1 MTLFEI
7 KNQTP
12 KQHFVTNEYFIRLKI
27 KQYIMNKIFL
37 FFIFLLTITTV
48 KAQLKT
54 EKLDSIFTLLNQNDR
69 FNGSILIAEKGV
81 PIFEKSYGF
90 SNVEQQKLLTNNSIY
105 KLNSITKQFTAMG
118 IIILKNKGK
127 LKLKDELA
135 KYIPELKFYKNVT
148 IQNLLTHTHGI
159 PDYDSLF
166 EKKWNKNKIADNKDI
181 ITLYKKYKPTKRFNP
196 GEKFF
201 YGGIGFEL
209 LAVVIERVS
218 HKTYNDFLSENI
230 FNPLKME
237 NTFDYHRFEN
247 KTIEKNI
254 AIGYI
259 YSDSLQQR
267 ERPEILS
274 NHGEVTWSNGI
285 YGSGNI
291 HTTTS
296 DLLKWDRALY
306 DEKIISKSDL
316 NLIFQPTLLND
327 GNKINYGFGWWIID
341 KENIG
346 KIVCHAGN
354 SNGFET
360 HFERHLDSDKTIVI
374 LQNFDATTPAIDA
387 IDAILYN
394 KPLNFVISR
403 KEIKLAENLLKR
415 LEGEYAINED
425 FIFKVFVKDSILFA
439 QLSGQSA
446 IALNAETENS
456 FFVKKVDVQFEF
468 IKDKTDK
475 IIQMNIF
482 QNGNKM
488 EAIKK

>member
-1 MTLFEI
+1 
-7 KNQTP
+7 
-12 KQHFVTNEYFIRLKI
+12 
-27 KQYIMNKIFL
+27 MNKIFFTL
-37 FFIFLLTITTV
+37 SLLLTICIV
-48 KAQLKT
+48 RAQSKA
-54 EKLDSIFTLLNQNDR
+54 EKLDSIFTLLNQSDR
-69 FNGSILIAEKGV
+69 FNGSILIAEKGI

-90 SNVEQQKLLTNNSIY
+90 SNVEQQELLTNNSIY
-105 KLNSITKQFTAMG
+105 KLNSVSKQFTAMG

-127 LKLKDELA
+127 LRLTDELSQ
-135 KYIPELKFYKNVT
+135 YIPELKFYKNVT

-159 PDYDSLF
+159 PDYDSIF
-166 EKKWNKNKIADNKDI
+166 EENWNKNKIADNKDI
-181 ITLYKKYKPTKRFNP
+181 IKLYKKYKPTKRFNP

-209 LAVVIERVS
+209 LAVIIERVS
-218 HKTYNDFLSENI
+218 HKSYDNFLTENI
-230 FNPLKME
+230 FYPLKME
-237 NTFDYHRFEN
+237 STFDYHRF
-247 KTIEKNI
+247 KHITIKKNI

-259 YSDSLQQR
+259 YSDSLKER

-296 DLLKWDRALY
+296 DLLKWDKALY
-306 DEKIISKSDL
+306 DTNFISKQDL
-316 NLIFQPTLLND
+316 DLIYGFTKLND
-327 GNKINYGFGWWIID
+327 GNSINYGFGWWITE
-341 KENIG
+341 KEGIG
-346 KIVCHAGN
+346 KVVYHAGN

-360 HFERHLDSDKTIVI
+360 HFERHLDSDKTIII
-374 LQNFDATTPAIDA
+374 LQNFDATTPAIEA

-394 KPLNFVISR
+394 QPLHFVASR
-403 KEIKLAENLLKR
+403 KEIQLSENELKKF
-415 LEGEYAINED
+415 EGNYAINENVIFNIFLND
-425 FIFKVFVKDSILFA
+425 FVLYA

-446 IALNAETENS
+446 IELIAETQNK

-468 IKDKTDK
+468 IRNENDT
-475 IIQMNIF
+475 IIKMNIL

>member
-1 MTLFEI
+1 
-7 KNQTP
+7 
-12 KQHFVTNEYFIRLKI
+12 
-27 KQYIMNKIFL
+27 MNKIFL
-37 FFIFLLTITTV
+37 TIIFLLTITIV
-48 KAQLKT
+48 KAQSKS

-90 SNVEQQKLLTNNSIY
+90 ANVEQQELLTNNSIF
-105 KLNSITKQFTAMG
+105 KLNSVTKQFTAMG
-118 IIILKNKGK
+118 IVILKNKGK
-127 LKLKDELA
+127 LKLTDKLSE
-135 KYIPELKFYKNVT
+135 YIPELKFYKNVT
-148 IQNLLTHTHGI
+148 IQHLLNHTHGI

-166 EKKWNKNKIADNKDI
+166 KEKWNKNKIANNKDI
-181 ITLYKKYKPTKRFNP
+181 IKLYKKYKPSKRFNA
-196 GEKFF
+196 GEEFF
-201 YGGIGFEL
+201 YGGIGFEI
-209 LAVVIERVS
+209 LAIIIERVS
-218 HKTYNDFLSENI
+218 HQTYNDFLTENI

-247 KTIEKNI
+247 KLIKKNI

-259 YSDSLQQR
+259 YSDSLKKR
-267 ERPEILS
+267 ERPELLT
-274 NHGEVTWSNGI
+274 NKAEVTWSNGI

-291 HTTTS
+291 HTTSS

-306 DEKIISKSDL
+306 NDKFISKSDL
-316 NLIFQPTLLND
+316 NLILQPTLLNN

-341 KENIG
+341 KELIG
-346 KIVCHAGN
+346 KIVYHAGN

-360 HFERHLDSDKTIVI
+360 HFERHLERDKTIII

-387 IDAILYN
+387 IHAILYN
-394 KPLNFVISR
+394 QPLDFIVSR
-403 KEIKLAENLLKR
+403 KEIKLPEKLLNQF
-415 LEGEYAINED
+415 EGEYAINDD
-425 FIFKVFVKDSILFA
+425 FSFKVFVKDSILFA
-439 QLSGQSA
+439 QLVGQSA

-468 IKDKTDK
+468 IRNETGKV
-475 IIQMNIF
+475 IQMNIF

>member
-1 MTLFEI
+1 
-7 KNQTP
+7 
-12 KQHFVTNEYFIRLKI
+12 
-27 KQYIMNKIFL
+27 MNKIF
-37 FFIFLLTITTV
+37 FAIILLLSIYTV
-48 KAQLKT
+48 KAQSKT
-54 EKLDSIFTLLNQNDR
+54 EKLDSIFTLLHQSDR

-90 SNVEQQKLLTNNSIY
+90 SNVEQQELLTNNSIY
-105 KLNSITKQFTAMG
+105 KLNSISKQFTAMG

-127 LKLKDELA
+127 LKLTDELSR
-135 KYIPELKFYKNVT
+135 YIPELKFYKNVT

-166 EKKWNKNKIADNKDI
+166 EEKWDKNKIADNKDI
-181 ITLYKKYKPTKRFNP
+181 IKIYKKYKPIKRFNP

-209 LAVVIERVS
+209 LAIVIERVS
-218 HKTYNDFLSENI
+218 HKSYNDFLTENI
-230 FNPLKME
+230 FIPLKME
-237 NTFDYHRFEN
+237 NTFDYHRFKN
-247 KTIEKNI
+247 RTIKKNI

-259 YSDSLQQR
+259 YSDSLKKR
-267 ERPEILS
+267 ERPENLS
-274 NHGEVTWSNGI
+274 NHREVIWSNGI

-306 DEKIISKSDL
+306 ETKFISKQDL
-316 NLIFQPTLLND
+316 DLICGFTQLTN
-327 GNKINYGFGWWIID
+327 GNYINYGFGWWITEKD
-341 KENIG
+341 GIG
-346 KIVCHAGN
+346 KVVYHAGN

-360 HFERHLDSDKTIVI
+360 HFERHLNSDKTIII
-374 LQNFDATTPAIDA
+374 LQNFDATTPAIEA

-394 KPLNFVISR
+394 KPLKFVASR
-403 KEIKLAENLLKR
+403 KEIQLLESQLKEF
-415 LEGEYAINED
+415 EGNYAINENVIFNI
-425 FIFKVFVKDSILFA
+425 FIKDSILFA

-446 IALNAETENS
+446 IELIPEAKNK

-468 IKDKTDK
+468 IRDENNK
-475 IIQMNIF
+475 IIKMNIF

>member
-1 MTLFEI
+1 
-7 KNQTP
+7 
-12 KQHFVTNEYFIRLKI
+12 
-27 KQYIMNKIFL
+27 MNKIF
-37 FFIFLLTITTV
+37 FAIILLLSIYTV
-48 KAQLKT
+48 KAQSKT
-54 EKLDSIFTLLNQNDR
+54 EKLDSIFTLLHQSDR

-90 SNVEQQKLLTNNSIY
+90 SNVEQQELLTNNSIY
-105 KLNSITKQFTAMG
+105 KLNSISKQFTAMG

-127 LKLKDELA
+127 LKLTDELSR
-135 KYIPELKFYKNVT
+135 YIPELKFYKNVT
-148 IQNLLTHTHGI
+148 IQNLLTHTLGI

-166 EKKWNKNKIADNKDI
+166 EEKWDKNKIADNKDI
-181 ITLYKKYKPTKRFNP
+181 IKIYKKYKPIKRFNP

-209 LAVVIERVS
+209 LAIVIERVS
-218 HKTYNDFLSENI
+218 HKSYNDFLTENI
-230 FNPLKME
+230 FIPLKME
-237 NTFDYHRFEN
+237 NTFDYHRFKN
-247 KTIEKNI
+247 RTIKKNI

-259 YSDSLQQR
+259 YSDSLKKR
-267 ERPEILS
+267 ERPENLS
-274 NHGEVTWSNGI
+274 NHREVIWSNGI

-306 DEKIISKSDL
+306 ETKFISKQDL
-316 NLIFQPTLLND
+316 DLICGFTQLTN
-327 GNKINYGFGWWIID
+327 GNYINYGFGWWITEKD
-341 KENIG
+341 GIG
-346 KIVCHAGN
+346 KVVYHAGN

-360 HFERHLDSDKTIVI
+360 HFERHLNSDKTIII
-374 LQNFDATTPAIDA
+374 LQNFDATTPAIEA

-394 KPLNFVISR
+394 KPLKFVASR
-403 KEIKLAENLLKR
+403 KEIQLLESQLKEF
-415 LEGEYAINED
+415 EGNYAINENVIFNI
-425 FIFKVFVKDSILFA
+425 FIKDSILFA

-446 IALNAETENS
+446 IELIPEAKNK

-468 IKDKTDK
+468 IRDENNK
-475 IIQMNIF
+475 IIKMNIF

>member
-1 MTLFEI
+1 
-7 KNQTP
+7 
-12 KQHFVTNEYFIRLKI
+12 
-27 KQYIMNKIFL
+27 MNKIFFL
-37 FFIFLLTITTV
+37 FIILLTITNV
-48 KAQLKT
+48 KAQTKS
-54 EKLDSIFTLLNQNDR
+54 EKLDSIFTLLHQNNR

-90 SNVEQQKLLTNNSIY
+90 ANVEQQELLTNNSIY
-105 KLNSITKQFTAMG
+105 KLNSVTKQFTAMG
-118 IIILKNKGK
+118 IIILKNKGQ
-127 LKLKDELA
+127 LKLTDTLSE
-135 KYIPELKFYKNVT
+135 YIPELKIYKNVT
-148 IQNLLTHTHGI
+148 IQHLLTHTHGI

-166 EKKWNKNKIADNKDI
+166 AEKWNKCKIANNKDI
-181 ITLYKKYKPTKRFNP
+181 IKLYKKYKPTKRFNP

-218 HKTYNDFLSENI
+218 HKTYNDFLIENI
-230 FNPLKME
+230 FSPLKMN

-247 KTIEKNI
+247 KLIKNNI
-254 AIGYI
+254 AIGYT
-259 YSDSLQQR
+259 YSDSLKKHI
-267 ERPEILS
+267 RPEILS
-274 NHGEVTWSNGI
+274 NQAEITWSNGI

-306 DEKIISKSDL
+306 DENFISKSDL
-316 NLIFQPTLLND
+316 KLIYQPTLLNN
-327 GNKINYGFGWWIID
+327 GNKMNYGFGWWLMNKD
-341 KENIG
+341 NIG
-346 KIVCHAGN
+346 EIVYHAGN

-360 HFERHLDSDKTIVI
+360 HFERHLDKDKTIII

-394 KPLNFVISR
+394 QPLNFVVSR
-403 KEIKLAENLLKR
+403 KEIKLSENFLKQY
-415 LEGEYAINED
+415 EGNYAINDD
-425 FIFKVFVKDSILFA
+425 FSFEVFVKDSTLFA
-439 QLSGQSA
+439 QLSGQSP
-446 IALNAETENS
+446 IELNAETENS

-468 IKDKTDK
+468 IKNNEMK
-475 IIQMNIF
+475 IVKMIVF

>member
-1 MTLFEI
+1 
-7 KNQTP
+7 
-12 KQHFVTNEYFIRLKI
+12 
-27 KQYIMNKIFL
+27 MNKIFL
-37 FFIFLLTITTV
+37 TFIFLLTITIV
-48 KAQLKT
+48 KAQSKS
-54 EKLDSIFTLLNQNDR
+54 EKLDSIFTLLNENDR

-90 SNVEQQKLLTNNSIY
+90 SNIEQQELLTNNSIY
-105 KLNSITKQFTAMG
+105 KLNSVTKQFTAMG
-118 IIILKNKGK
+118 IVILKNKGK
-127 LKLKDELA
+127 LKLTDKLSE
-135 KYIPELKFYKNVT
+135 YIPELKFYRNVT
-148 IQNLLTHTHGI
+148 IQHLLNHTHGI

-166 EKKWNKNKIADNKDI
+166 EEKWNKNKIANNKDI
-181 ITLYKKYKPTKRFNP
+181 IKLYKKYKPSKRFNH
-196 GEKFF
+196 GKEFF
-201 YGGIGFEL
+201 YGGIGFEI
-209 LAVVIERVS
+209 LAVIIERVS
-218 HKTYNDFLSENI
+218 HQKYNDFLKENI
-230 FNPLKME
+230 FNPLKMK

-247 KTIEKNI
+247 TLIEKNI
-254 AIGYI
+254 ALGYI
-259 YSDSLQQR
+259 YSDSLKKR
-267 ERPEILS
+267 ERPELLT
-274 NHGEVTWSNGI
+274 NKVDVTWINGI

-306 DEKIISKSDL
+306 DEKFISKSDL
-316 NLIFQPTLLND
+316 NLIFQPTILND

-341 KENIG
+341 KEDVG
-346 KIVCHAGN
+346 EVVYHAGN

-360 HFERHLDSDKTIVI
+360 HFERHIDSDKTIIV

-403 KEIKLAENLLKR
+403 KEIKLSENLLKR
-415 LEGEYAINED
+415 LEGEYAINDD
-425 FIFKVFVKDSILFA
+425 FIFKVFVEDSILFA

-446 IALNAETENS
+446 VELNAETENS

-468 IKDKTDK
+468 IKDETDK
-475 IIQMNIF
+475 VIQMNIF